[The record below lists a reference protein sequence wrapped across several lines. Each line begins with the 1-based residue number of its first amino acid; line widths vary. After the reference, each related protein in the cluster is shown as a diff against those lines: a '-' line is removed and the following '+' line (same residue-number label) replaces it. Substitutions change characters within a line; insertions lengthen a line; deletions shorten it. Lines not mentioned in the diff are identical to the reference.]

1 MKLPSPVP
9 LVDLSYRP
17 DLHVLV
23 VRWMG
28 VTTDDETRLVYR
40 HLGQVD
46 AHQCRYWLLDARR
59 RPSSGQAVTRWMLEE
74 FAPLVSVRLG
84 GPLYFSYLISPSHL
98 AAAEEFRQEAR
109 APHVAGLP
117 YRLHYA
123 SQENNAI
130 DWLLQAQAA
139 EQAAR

>member
-1 MKLPSPVP
+1 MQLPSPVP

-28 VTTDDETRLVYR
+28 PTTDDETRRVYR
-40 HLGQVD
+40 HLEQAD

-59 RPSSGQAVTRWMLEE
+59 RPSSGAAVTRWMLDE
-74 FAPLVSVRLG
+74 FAPLVSAHFG
-84 GPLYFSYLISPSHL
+84 GLLYFSYLISPAHL
-98 AAAEEFRQEAR
+98 PAAEGFRQEAVVPR
-109 APHVAGLP
+109 ASSLP

-123 SQENNAI
+123 SQENDAI
-130 DWLLQAQAA
+130 EWLLHAQAA
-139 EQAAR
+139 ERVGS